1 MLFSKYLSDAENKT
15 KETIFLR
22 WLSAWMGVVILVL
35 LYLISGMSANQRV
48 VIVPPEIEKSF
59 WVSGKKVSNEYLE
72 QMAYWFS
79 GLALNI
85 TPHVANYQLGLFVKY
100 AAPGEQGR
108 LKTEIDD
115 RINFIKKNSISTLFS
130 VKEILID
137 EKNLRVALF
146 GTLTTFVADKKT
158 SDRSTVYVVAFKYL
172 NGRLYVSDFKETS
185 NDNPFGIL
193 ASGGN
198 K

>member
-1 MLFSKYLSDAENKT
+1 MLFSKYLSDTENKT

-22 WLSAWMGVVILVL
+22 WLSAWMGAVILVL
-35 LYLISGMSANQRV
+35 LYLLAGMSADQRV

-85 TPHVANYQLGLFVKY
+85 TPNVTNYQLGLFLKY
-100 AAPGEQGR
+100 AAPSEQGR
-108 LKTEIDD
+108 LKTEMND
-115 RINFIKKNSISTLFS
+115 RIDFIKKNGVSTLFS
-130 VKEILID
+130 VREVLID
-137 EKNLRVALF
+137 DKNLRVALF
-146 GTLTTFVADKKT
+146 GTLTTFVADKRT
-158 SDRSTVYVVAFKYL
+158 SDRSAVYVVAFKYL

-185 NDNPFGIL
+185 NDDPFGIR
-193 ASGGN
+193 AAGGN